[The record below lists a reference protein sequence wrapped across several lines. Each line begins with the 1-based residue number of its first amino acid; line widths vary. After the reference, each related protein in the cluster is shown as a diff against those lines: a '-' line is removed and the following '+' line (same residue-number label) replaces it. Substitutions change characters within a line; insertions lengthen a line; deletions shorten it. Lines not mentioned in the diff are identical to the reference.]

1 MDDRDKD
8 LTHLFVR
15 DLDEIPLPAR
25 GAWRRVSGRE
35 TIAMRSSR
43 YLLTAGA
50 VVAVLAIALIIGLQ
64 LNQRQQ
70 NAAFP
75 SASPTA
81 SASPATVANPT
92 ASQSATATPPAATG
106 TPPPGGAIYNDAFG
120 FIVAPGSNSTAA
132 TIRKEST
139 IAPVATFDQQGFAV
153 SPDGTRIAYWTPES
167 NSTRSELRV
176 VTAAAP
182 SSPQFSS
189 SLSANEHGGGIA
201 WSSDGTSLLYTV
213 NTGDPTT
220 SSTIRMVDLRSG
232 GAAQV
237 VLTSNAA
244 GVILKPIAWSSST
257 HVAAVGETGEGGFMS
272 TYDVINFTSNPPTS
286 TRANV
291 PVQIPMSSVTASS
304 DALFAVGLDLNA
316 RGFTYWPLQTM
327 SGAGHH
333 PPESKYG
340 VTGFAWRP
348 GTHEIGFI
356 GPSNQFWLCDVDK
369 ENPLGCGRTAFSGV
383 SEGAFV
389 KAFRADGSAVLL
401 QSSTAPAF
409 GQATYTLV
417 TFTNDPF
424 AAKATGGERVTFT
437 DVGGLGGS
445 GIAASVRFR

>member
-1 MDDRDKD
+1 
-8 LTHLFVR
+8 
-15 DLDEIPLPAR
+15 
-25 GAWRRVSGRE
+25 
-35 TIAMRSSR
+35 
-43 YLLTAGA
+43 LTAGA
-50 VVAVLAIALIIGLQ
+50 VVAVVAIALIIGLQ

-70 NAAFP
+70 NAANP
-75 SASPTA
+75 SPSTTGSPSPATA
-81 SASPATVANPT
+81 SASPATVVDPS

-106 TPPPGGAIYNDAFG
+106 TPAPGGAIYNDAFG

-139 IAPVATFDQQGFAV
+139 SAPVATFDQQGFAV
-153 SPDGTRIAYWTPES
+153 SPDGTRIAYWTPER
-167 NSTRSELRV
+167 NGARSELRV

-182 SSPQFSS
+182 SSSQFSS

-201 WSSDGTSLLYTV
+201 WSSDGTTLLYAV
-213 NTGDPTT
+213 NLGDPTT
-220 SSTIRMVDLRSG
+220 SSTVRTVDLRSG

-237 VLTSNAA
+237 VLTSTAA
-244 GVILKPIAWSSST
+244 GVILQPIAWSSST
-257 HVAAVGETGEGGFMS
+257 HLAAVGETGEGGFMT

-291 PVQIPMSSVTASS
+291 PVQIPMSSVKASS

-340 VTGFAWRP
+340 MATGFAWRP

-369 ENPLGCGRTAFSGV
+369 ENPLGCGHTAFSGV
-383 SEGAFV
+383 PEGAFV

-417 TFTNDPF
+417 TFTSDPF

-445 GIAASVRFR
+445 GLAASVRFR